1 MPAFKL
7 QGSCRMALKMDKPLF
22 QIIILAVSL
31 QLALMQPLYAQT
43 YESNPSGAEKFEA
56 AEKAPADTI
65 AINSAPASVLK
76 PLYSDKGPHFSLWFQ
91 NADLASAL
99 VIQLIDGRIKISGQ
113 GSLKGKAFQFAEN
126 LNEEKGFIDFVI
138 VKDRGRNI
146 LFAIKP
152 DYSLYAMDLQNSWLP
167 AHTFL
172 GRWAKISGRLY
183 QLNRT
188 SMVPGILFNYK
199 WQDETGQEFNYQ
211 DMLINPVRSCDF
223 SFQ

>member
-1 MPAFKL
+1 MDLKL
-7 QGSCRMALKMDKPLF
+7 DKPLF

-31 QLALMQPLYAQT
+31 QLALLQPLYAQT
-43 YESNPSGAEKFEA
+43 GDANPPESDKIQSLDFENQA
-56 AEKAPADTI
+56 ADTVTV
-65 AINSAPASVLK
+65 NSKPASVLK
-76 PLYSDKGPHFSLWFQ
+76 PLYSEKGPHFSLWFQ
-91 NADLASAL
+91 NAELASAL

-113 GSLKGKAFQFAEN
+113 GSLKRKAFRFAES
-126 LNEEKGFIDFVI
+126 LNEEKGFIDFAI

-167 AHTFL
+167 AQSFL
-172 GRWAKISGRLY
+172 GRWSKISGRLY

-188 SMVPGILFNYK
+188 SMVPGILFNHK
-199 WQDETGQEFNYQ
+199 WQDETGQVFSYQ

-223 SFQ
+223 SFR